1 MQKLLQ
7 DYKHRLEDSEE
18 QLRRQQEEKDG
29 QMKSIVCRYAQALAP
44 CSHRGVGGGDVL
56 FSCVCLCVC
65 AT

>member
-29 QMKSIVCRYAQALAP
+29 QMKSIVCRYTPAPAP
-44 CSHRGVGGGDVL
+44 CCHQGATSSC
-56 FSCVCLCVC
+56 FS
-65 AT
+65 

>member
-29 QMKSIVCRYAQALAP
+29 QMKSIVCRYALDLAP
-44 CSHRGVGGGDVL
+44 YRHQGAPTSFFNLCA
-56 FSCVCLCVC
+56 CVC
-65 AT
+65 TT